1 MSSIS
6 QPVSKSRFPQPTRKQ
21 LWCAAAV
28 SPLAIVPLWLAIQNP
43 THGPLS
49 TFSGLLLALMLVT
62 ATVTD
67 LSRRKIFNWATY
79 TTFVWAIAIN
89 GLAVWLPVSVGTI
102 GLANSLTG
110 AVVCFVLMLI
120 PYSLA
125 RGGAGD
131 VKLATAIGALVGLDA
146 GLLIIAFTYIAAAI
160 AIVGWTI
167 WTKGPLQLASA
178 LCRKVA
184 AKVLPR
190 FFVQP
195 SAQQKMLLDQPLPL
209 AGFFLIATLVVLL
222 DVPAMVWSL

>member
-1 MSSIS
+1 
-6 QPVSKSRFPQPTRKQ
+6 
-21 LWCAAAV
+21 
-28 SPLAIVPLWLAIQNP
+28 
-43 THGPLS
+43 
-49 TFSGLLLALMLVT
+49 
-62 ATVTD
+62 
-67 LSRRKIFNWATY
+67 
-79 TTFVWAIAIN
+79 
-89 GLAVWLPVSVGTI
+89 
-102 GLANSLTG
+102 
-110 AVVCFVLMLI
+110 MLI

-195 SAQQKMLLDQPLPL
+195 SAQQKMLLDQPIPL